1 MNSDT
6 PTATAQRVFEFTGYD
21 SICCLSV
28 ADMLLALG
36 QLGVTCTKDTSK
48 TKLTSALLQAVL
60 GDFTPASAKRQESQ
74 QEQLELQLQEFKAN
88 IVVVVADVK
97 ATVANLQANPVP
109 QTSQLAELKDI
120 REELQA
126 LKDNQEGGWKIVVRN
141 MS

>member
-1 MNSDT
+1 MNSGT
-6 PTATAQRVFEFTGYD
+6 PTATAQRVFEFTDYD

-60 GDFTPASAKRQESQ
+60 GDFTPAFVKRQESQ

-88 IVVVVADVK
+88 IIVVVADVK
-97 ATVANLQANPVP
+97 ATVASLQANPVP
-109 QTSQLAELKDI
+109 QTSQLVELKDI
-120 REELQA
+120 REEF
-126 LKDNQEGGWKIVVRN
+126 RP
-141 MS
+141 